1 MRRTGSFCLFVV
13 AVALFAMRLVGLP
26 VQQQAAVTG
35 SATYRERMV
44 LPSTAIFE
52 AVLEDVSRAD
62 AAAEEIG
69 RVRLEKSGM
78 PPFRFSIP
86 YDRSRIKPDRSYSVR
101 ARILVD
107 GRLMFITTQA
117 YPVLTRGAG
126 TSITMTMQRSTTA
139 MEGMFRYMADA
150 ATFTDCQT
158 GQRWPVAM
166 TAGYKDLESA
176 YTSTRREPGEEMK
189 VNFQGQLEMR
199 PKAEGQGQTLHVVV
213 DKYLD
218 IWPGETCGAPAPAPP
233 LQDTRWKLTRL
244 SGKPVILAERQQE
257 AFLIFRAADNGV
269 AGSTGCNKLTGT
281 YRLNGNALSLSG
293 IAVTRMACVQGMDIE
308 GGLFTAL
315 GKVAGWKIAGQN
327 LELLDS
333 GNGVVARFQA
343 TKQE

>member
-1 MRRTGSFCLFVV
+1 MRRAGSICLFFV
-13 AVALFAMRLVGLP
+13 AAAVFAVTLIGLP
-26 VQQQAAVTG
+26 LPQQAAITG
-35 SATYRERMV
+35 SATYRERLA
-44 LPSTAIFE
+44 LPPTSVFE

-117 YPVLTRGAG
+117 YPVLTRGGG
-126 TSITMTMQRSTTA
+126 TNITITMQRSTTA

-150 ATFTDCQT
+150 AMFTDCQT

-176 YTSTRREPGEEMK
+176 YTSMRRQPGEELK

-199 PKAEGQGQTLHVVV
+199 PRADGQGQTLHVVV
-213 DKYLD
+213 DRYTG
-218 IWPGETCGAPAPAPP
+218 IWPGEICAASSPAPQ
-233 LQDTRWKLTRL
+233 LQETRWRLTRL
-244 SGKPVILAERQQE
+244 AGKPVILAQQQQE
-257 AFLIFRAADNGV
+257 PYLIFRAADNIV
-269 AGSTGCNKLTGT
+269 AGSTSCNNLNGT
-281 YRLNGNALSLSG
+281 YRLNGSALSLSG
-293 IAVTRMACVQGMDIE
+293 IAVTRMACAQGMDIE
-308 GGLFTAL
+308 TGLFTAL
-315 GKVAGWKIAGQN
+315 GKVVAWRTVGQN
-327 LELLDS
+327 LELLDP
-333 GNGVVARFQA
+333 GKVVVARFQA
-343 TKQE
+343 TAK